1 MINADECI
9 NYLRDNHVGRENAI
23 FGCDLGDEFGLLAP
37 QIRKIVNDA
46 RCAGI
51 PICSTHK
58 GCYYSVDPA
67 EISAT
72 INGLYHRIESVL
84 HAIDGLEKALKVAEN
99 EPV

>member
-23 FGCDLGDEFGLLAP
+23 AGRDLGDEFGLLAP
-37 QIRKIVNDA
+37 QIRAIVNEA
-46 RCAGI
+46 RRNGI
-51 PICSTHK
+51 PICSTNK
-58 GCYYSVDPA
+58 GYYYSTDPA
-67 EISAT
+67 EIKAT